1 MPPPNAPV
9 GGPHHQPGPT
19 AAANAPNPLEVAAQ
33 AVAGLTRSSEHLAAA
48 ATAAGSRDPYGGA
61 AGAGAR
67 DDDARTAEEITRQL
81 QQAEEGSVPDG
92 LQGGQM

>member
-48 ATAAGSRDPYGGA
+48 AAAAGGRDPYG
-61 AGAGAR
+61 AGAGGAR

-81 QQAEEGSVPDG
+81 QQAEEGGVPDG
-92 LQGGQM
+92 LAGGQM